1 MSMPTTPRLRQAI
14 AFAAMI
20 SFSAGEKLRSRQKIR
35 PARTCGYSSTARSI
49 PRTAAAMMWSRS
61 CSPPRLRFIG
71 LKRSSSW
78 VTLFLR

>member
-1 MSMPTTPRLRQAI
+1 MSIATTPRLRQAI
-14 AFAAMI
+14 ALAAMI
-20 SFSAGEKLRSRQKIR
+20 SFSSRLKARSRHKIN

-71 LKRSSSW
+71 LKRNSMR
-78 VTLFLR
+78 VMLLLR